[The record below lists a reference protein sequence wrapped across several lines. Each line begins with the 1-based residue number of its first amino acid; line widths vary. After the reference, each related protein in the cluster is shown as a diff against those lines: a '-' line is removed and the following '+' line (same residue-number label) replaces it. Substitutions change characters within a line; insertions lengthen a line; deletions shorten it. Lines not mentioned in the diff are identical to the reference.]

1 MLLHNIN
8 TDEIKKN
15 NTITKLLWYKCL
27 LMRYIIKFWESG
39 WQGVLLV
46 VFMTRRVVF
55 VKMRC
60 VYISYWNFMTT
71 FFLCA
76 KRFFGVNGPLVKSF
90 STICLASENYF

>member
-46 VFMTRRVVF
+46 VFMTLKVGLDIFLKKIFFEYFEIDPRVL
-55 VKMRC
+55 
-60 VYISYWNFMTT
+60 SHLTSTWYW
-71 FFLCA
+71 
-76 KRFFGVNGPLVKSF
+76 
-90 STICLASENYF
+90 

>member
-60 VYISYWNFMTT
+60 VYTAGFRIRQVW
-71 FFLCA
+71 
-76 KRFFGVNGPLVKSF
+76 
-90 STICLASENYF
+90 SETNIPHKLK

>member
-60 VYISYWNFMTT
+60 VIYFILKFYDHIFPVYQAIFRWYMYI
-71 FFLCA
+71 A
-76 KRFFGVNGPLVKSF
+76 KAFILSLV
-90 STICLASENYF
+90 LQ